1 MHCTHNDKA
10 FKEAE
15 EEQDGMAP
23 PLALQGGGVQNIL
36 GAAGSGGG
44 EDDDYDFSVGDEQKR
59 HLAQIFGAQAVQG
72 MDNEEPPPGRSGG
85 RTEGKEDEGERPN
98 TGGEV
103 AVYDGAAVDRPGTGG
118 AIVAVGGGRA
128 MSRPMTGLL
137 KRLQTGRPPTTM
149 LGRGGMGGMGG
160 MGAMSGSQ
168 SLTPQE
174 RAIKVAAHYTLT
186 ITIHS
191 LYTHYTLT
199 RHSLHTHYTLTTHS
213 LHTHYTLTTH
223 SLHTHYTL
231 TVLRSLLSRRQ

>member
-1 MHCTHNDKA
+1 VGPIYKA

-15 EEQDGMAP
+15 EEEDGMAP
-23 PLALQGGGVQNIL
+23 PLALQGGGVQNLL
-36 GAAGSGGG
+36 GPSGSGGGG

-85 RTEGKEDEGERPN
+85 RTEGKEDEGGRPN

-118 AIVAVGGGRA
+118 AIVAVGGGST

-149 LGRGGMGGMGG
+149 LGRGGMGGMG
-160 MGAMSGSQ
+160 AMNGSQ

-174 RAIKVAAHYTLT
+174 RAIKVAAHHTLLT
-186 ITIHS
+186 IHYSPYCTHHTLLTI
-191 LYTHYTLT
+191 LD
-199 RHSLHTHYTLTTHS
+199 
-213 LHTHYTLTTH
+213 
-223 SLHTHYTL
+223 
-231 TVLRSLLSRRQ
+231 